1 MSSSAHFPDSDSFQ
15 RQSDEFITWLAGNP
29 GVRINSKI
37 NVADLRS
44 KSAGRG
50 VVARSDIFDGEELF
64 SIPRG
69 LVLSVQNSKLKD
81 LLSQDLEKLGPW
93 LSLIL
98 VMMYE
103 YLLGEQ
109 SAWAPYFKVLP
120 KSFDTLM
127 FWSPSELQE
136 LQGSAIVSKIG
147 KEGAEDSIM
156 QMIAP
161 VVRANPSLFP
171 PVESLASWDGEAGA
185 QALLGLAHIM
195 GSLIMAYAFDIEK
208 VEDEYDE
215 DNDEEDG
222 YVTDDEQD
230 QSSKG
235 MVPLA
240 DILNADADRNNARLF
255 QEEDS
260 LVMKAIKPIHA
271 GEEIFNDY
279 GELPRADLLRR
290 YGYVTGNYA
299 QYDVV
304 ELSLDQ
310 ICRSAGLQNADI
322 ESHPPLALLEDLE
335 LLDDGYVIPR
345 PSPEDSLTDILPD
358 ELLLLLKTLT
368 LSPEQLEHQK
378 SKSRPPK
385 PSLGHAEASIL
396 LKTIQLMGS
405 QYPTTV
411 AQDEEI
417 LSRLIQSEASQ
428 PLDQF
433 DRRQKMAIQVRLGEK
448 HILQTLANMLEEFIT
463 NSAQSNGGSGLK
475 RGAHSDSGDSRRTKA
490 PRN

>member
-1 MSSSAHFPDSDSFQ
+1 M
-15 RQSDEFITWLAGNP
+15 
-29 GVRINSKI
+29 
-37 NVADLRS
+37 
-44 KSAGRG
+44 
-50 VVARSDIFDGEELF
+50 ARSDIFDGEELF

-69 LVLSVQNSKLKD
+69 LVLSAQNSKLKD
-81 LLSQDLEKLGPW
+81 LLSQDLEELGPW

-109 SAWAPYFKVLP
+109 SAWAPYFKILP

-127 FWSPSELQE
+127 FWSPSELRE

-171 PVESLASWDGEAGA
+171 SVDGLASWDGEAGSH
-185 QALLGLAHIM
+185 ALLRLAHIM

-208 VEDEYDE
+208 VEDEDDE
-215 DNDEEDG
+215 NNDEEDG

-255 QEEDS
+255 QEDDS
-260 LVMKAIKPIHA
+260 LVMKAIKPIRA

-290 YGYVTGNYA
+290 YGYVTDNYA

-322 ESHPPLALLEDLE
+322 ESYPPLAFLEDLE

-345 PSPEDSLTDILPD
+345 PSPEDSLIDFLPD
-358 ELLLLLKTLT
+358 ELLVLVKTLT
-368 LSPEQLEHQK
+368 LSSEQLEHQK
-378 SKSRPPK
+378 SKSKAPK
-385 PSLGHAEASIL
+385 PSFGHAEAAIL
-396 LKTIQLMGS
+396 LKAVQLVGS

-417 LSRLIQSEASQ
+417 FSGLVQSEASQ
-428 PLDQF
+428 PLNQT

-448 HILQTLANMLEEFIT
+448 YILQTLANMLEKFIT

-475 RGAHSDSGDSRRTKA
+475 RGANGDSGDSRRTKA
-490 PRN
+490 PKN

>member
-1 MSSSAHFPDSDSFQ
+1 M
-15 RQSDEFITWLAGNP
+15 
-29 GVRINSKI
+29 
-37 NVADLRS
+37 
-44 KSAGRG
+44 
-50 VVARSDIFDGEELF
+50 ARSDIFDGEELF

-69 LVLSVQNSKLKD
+69 LVLSAQNSKLKD
-81 LLSQDLEKLGPW
+81 LLSQDLEELGPW

-109 SAWAPYFKVLP
+109 SAWAPYFKILP

-127 FWSPSELQE
+127 FWSPSELRE

-171 PVESLASWDGEAGA
+171 SVDGLASWDGEAGSH
-185 QALLGLAHIM
+185 ALLRLAHIM

-208 VEDEYDE
+208 VEDEDDE
-215 DNDEEDG
+215 NNDEEDG

-255 QEEDS
+255 QEDDS
-260 LVMKAIKPIHA
+260 LVMKAIKPIRV

-290 YGYVTGNYA
+290 YGYVTDNYA

-322 ESHPPLALLEDLE
+322 ESYPPLAFLEDLE

-345 PSPEDSLTDILPD
+345 PSPEDSLTDFLPD
-358 ELLLLLKTLT
+358 ELLVLVKTLT
-368 LSPEQLEHQK
+368 LSSEQLEHQK
-378 SKSRPPK
+378 SKSKAPK
-385 PSLGHAEASIL
+385 PSFGHAEAAIL
-396 LKTIQLMGS
+396 LKAVQLVGS

-417 LSRLIQSEASQ
+417 LSGLVQSEAFQ
-428 PLDQF
+428 PLNQT

-448 HILQTLANMLEEFIT
+448 YILQTLANMLEKFIT

-475 RGAHSDSGDSRRTKA
+475 RGANGDSGDSRRTKA
-490 PRN
+490 PKN